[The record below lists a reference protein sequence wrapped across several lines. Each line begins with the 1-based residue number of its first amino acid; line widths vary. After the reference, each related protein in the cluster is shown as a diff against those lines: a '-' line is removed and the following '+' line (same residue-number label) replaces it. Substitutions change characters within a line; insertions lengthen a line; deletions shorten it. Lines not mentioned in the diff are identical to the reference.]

1 MVLTISYRLN
11 FDRLSRKFSSMRN
24 VTLANVLIIV
34 AMLAMFFSQIM
45 LKTFQFTTVC
55 IRAIYESPQT
65 ENGKN
70 RFRAEFGTVYVLHGM
85 GSPP

>member
-24 VTLANVLIIV
+24 VTLANVVIIV

-45 LKTFQFTTVC
+45 LKN
-55 IRAIYESPQT
+55 IP
-65 ENGKN
+65 
-70 RFRAEFGTVYVLHGM
+70 VYNSVYKGDI
-85 GSPP
+85 